1 MKGKGKSKGGIR
13 IKIELEDSSS
23 LTVSGNPSASTRD
36 SSKFSTVLQ
45 KRSLDVDDLR
55 DVQFELESQL
65 ISVSKR
71 KRQLENK
78 IFSLETLH
86 SKKDKR
92 SRSDSTEKRTSDE
105 KPPKKAKES
114 SSKAS
119 SQHKSKFIPPA
130 LPDPHQEAPKPPKN
144 DAPSRFWSFIEPYC
158 ADITQDSIR
167 AIEDWI
173 NPQESDEK
181 FYKIPELGKHFSEKW
196 VLDDLTEEIIE
207 GSKSV
212 ENHKGLFNGSVQ
224 DQAEIER
231 LKKLGEDECSLR
243 VGNATILDRLVNS
256 LIEENLMTQLDDT
269 MNDACDDEMIQ
280 KSKPPIVQTPSL
292 PSSENLE
299 KRLLAKFI
307 ESGLLEPEEEEM
319 EVGDD
324 EVCQELKKLQGAL
337 IPVHEYNIIQKKK
350 LLALTKAE
358 MAKQEV
364 KKKLQELD
372 AKVMETFRSVANA
385 KRTKTMNK
393 KLEDQIKRILRER
406 RKLIEKLSNMK

>member
-23 LTVSGNPSASTRD
+23 LTVSGNPSTSTREP
-36 SSKFSTVLQ
+36 SKFPTVLQ
-45 KRSLDVDDLR
+45 KRNLNVNDLR
-55 DVQFELESQL
+55 EVQFELESQL
-65 ISVSKR
+65 IIASKR

-92 SRSDSTEKRTSDE
+92 SRSDSTEKRGSDE
-105 KPPKKAKES
+105 RPPKKARES

-130 LPDPHQEAPKPPKN
+130 LPDPHQETPKPPKN

-158 ADITQDSIR
+158 ADITQDIIR
-167 AIEDWI
+167 TIEDWI

-212 ENHKGLFNGSVQ
+212 ENHKGLFNGSAQ
-224 DQAEIER
+224 DLAEIER
-231 LKKLGEDECSLR
+231 IKKLGEDECSLR
-243 VGNATILDRLVNS
+243 LGNATILDRLVHS
-256 LIEENLMTQLDDT
+256 LVEENLMTELDDT
-269 MNDACDDEMIQ
+269 MNDACD
-280 KSKPPIVQTPSL
+280 
-292 PSSENLE
+292 
-299 KRLLAKFI
+299 
-307 ESGLLEPEEEEM
+307 GLLEPEEEET
-319 EVGDD
+319 EVCDD
-324 EVCQELKKLQGAL
+324 EVSQELKKLQGAL

-350 LLALTKAE
+350 LLALAKAE
-358 MAKQEV
+358 MAKQEI

-372 AKVMETFRSVANA
+372 AKVMETYRTVANA

-406 RKLIEKLSNMK
+406 RKLIERLSNMK

>member
-23 LTVSGNPSASTRD
+23 LTVSGNPSTSTREP
-36 SSKFSTVLQ
+36 SKFPTVLQ
-45 KRSLDVDDLR
+45 KRNLNVNDLR
-55 DVQFELESQL
+55 EVQFELESQL
-65 ISVSKR
+65 IIASKR

-92 SRSDSTEKRTSDE
+92 SRSDSTEKRGSDE
-105 KPPKKAKES
+105 RPPKKARES

-130 LPDPHQEAPKPPKN
+130 LPDPHQETPKPPKN

-158 ADITQDSIR
+158 ADITQDIIR
-167 AIEDWI
+167 TIEDWI

-212 ENHKGLFNGSVQ
+212 ENHKGLFNGSAQ
-224 DQAEIER
+224 DLAEIER
-231 LKKLGEDECSLR
+231 IKKLGEDECSLR
-243 VGNATILDRLVNS
+243 LGNATILDRLVHS
-256 LIEENLMTQLDDT
+256 LVEENLMTELDDT
-269 MNDACDDEMIQ
+269 MNDACDDDIIQ
-280 KSKPPIVQTPSL
+280 KSKPSTVQTPSS
-292 PSSENLE
+292 PSNENLE
-299 KRLLAKFI
+299 KRLHAKFI
-307 ESGLLEPEEEEM
+307 ESGLLEPEEEET
-319 EVGDD
+319 EVCDD
-324 EVCQELKKLQGAL
+324 EVSQELKKLQGAL

-350 LLALTKAE
+350 LLALAKAE
-358 MAKQEV
+358 MAKQEI

-372 AKVMETFRSVANA
+372 AKVMETYRTVANA

-406 RKLIEKLSNMK
+406 RKLIERLSNMK